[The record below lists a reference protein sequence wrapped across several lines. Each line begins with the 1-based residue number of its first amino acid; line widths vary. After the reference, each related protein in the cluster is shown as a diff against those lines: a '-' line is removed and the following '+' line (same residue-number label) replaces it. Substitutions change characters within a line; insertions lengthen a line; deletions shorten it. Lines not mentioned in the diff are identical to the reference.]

1 MNRLNTMILYIFIGG
16 LMVFFFGK
24 CLLWVSFY
32 GLKPILTSYLLWR
45 ITVNKRRYNLQL
57 KKLSRKNEMYSYKYV
72 IIIFFTRRCTISHA
86 DQHGVVSTARH
97 WLSHGK
103 AWHVLWWRVRY
114 FTKIVLKQLFI
125 NRFDFF
131 SMPLFCCKLHR
142 TSLQTREI
150 SNYLAI
156 FFIFI
161 QLNSHV
167 KWSVFQNPGNFC

>member
-1 MNRLNTMILYIFIGG
+1 MKRLNTMILYIFIGG

-24 CLLWVSFY
+24 CLPWVSFY
-32 GLKPILTSYLLWR
+32 GLKPILSSYLLWW

-72 IIIFFTRRCTISHA
+72 IIIFLPG
-86 DQHGVVSTARH
+86 GVPYPMLTNTELYRLLGTGYRMERPDMSSDDVYVTLLRSFYNNYLLTD
-97 WLSHGK
+97 L
-103 AWHVLWWRVRY
+103 
-114 FTKIVLKQLFI
+114 I
-125 NRFDFF
+125 FF
-131 SMPLFCCKLHR
+131 PMPLFCCKLHR
-142 TSLQTREI
+142 TSLQTSKR

-167 KWSVFQNPGNFC
+167 KWSVFQNPENFC

>member
-24 CLLWVSFY
+24 CLHWVSFY
-32 GLKPILTSYLLWR
+32 GLKPILSSYLLWR

-72 IIIFFTRRCTISHA
+72 IIIFFTRRCTIPHA

-131 SMPLFCCKLHR
+131 PCLCFVANYIERHSRLEKYQIIWLYFLFLSSW
-142 TSLQTREI
+142 T
-150 SNYLAI
+150 AM
-156 FFIFI
+156 
-161 QLNSHV
+161 
-167 KWSVFQNPGNFC
+167 